1 MPDCLTLLALDGVP
15 MVRPNDDLAAIVDDA
30 IAAIGET
37 LDDGDIIVVAQK
49 IVSKA
54 EGRIV
59 DLRNIVPSDQAI
71 TLAKSVEKDPRHVE
85 VILRESRAVVREKPG
100 VLIVENN
107 LGLIMANAGVDHSNV
122 ESDAPD
128 ETVLLLPAD
137 PDASAEQLRQG
148 LAARLGAS
156 VGVIVNDSVGR
167 PWRVGTT
174 GLAIGVAGLPAVVD
188 LRGDT
193 DLYGR
198 ELRVSEQAVADE
210 LAAAA
215 SLLQG
220 QGAEGKPVVLI
231 RGFTSDAPKQPATA
245 ALRPAEQDMFR

>member
-1 MPDCLTLLALDGVP
+1 MPDRLTLLALEGVP
-15 MVRPNDDLAAIVDDA
+15 MVRPNDDLAAIVEDA
-30 IAAIGET
+30 IAAMGET
-37 LDDGDIIVVAQK
+37 LGDGDIIVVAQK

-59 DLRNIVPSDQAI
+59 DLRNIVPSNQAI

-85 VILRESRAVVREKPG
+85 VILRESRAVLREKPG

-122 ESDAPD
+122 ETDAPD

-167 PWRVGTT
+167 PWRIGTT

-231 RGFTSDAPKQPATA
+231 RGFTTNAPKQPATA

>member
-1 MPDCLTLLALDGVP
+1 MLALEGVP

-49 IVSKA
+49 VVSKA

-59 DLRNIVPSDQAI
+59 DLRDIVPSDQAI

-107 LGLIMANAGVDHSNV
+107 LGLIMANAGVDHSNI

-148 LAARLGAS
+148 LAARMGAS

>member
-1 MPDCLTLLALDGVP
+1 MPDCLTLLALEGVP
-15 MVRPNDDLAAIVDDA
+15 MVRPNDDLAAIVEDA
-30 IAAIGET
+30 IAAMGET
-37 LDDGDIIVVAQK
+37 LGDGDIIVVAQK

-59 DLRNIVPSDQAI
+59 DLRNIVPNEQAI

-167 PWRVGTT
+167 PWRIGTT

-231 RGFTSDAPKQPATA
+231 RGFTTNAPKQPATA

>member
-1 MPDCLTLLALDGVP
+1 MPDCLTLLALEGVP

-59 DLRNIVPSDQAI
+59 DLRDIVPSDQAI

-107 LGLIMANAGVDHSNV
+107 LGLIMANAGVDHSNI

-148 LAARLGAS
+148 LAARMGAS

>member
-188 LRGDT
+188 LRGET

-231 RGFTSDAPKQPATA
+231 RGFTSNAPKQPATA

>member
-1 MPDCLTLLALDGVP
+1 MPDRLTLLALEGVP
-15 MVRPNDDLAAIVDDA
+15 MVRPDDDLAAIVDDA

-71 TLAKSVEKDPRHVE
+71 TLAKSVDKDPRQVE
-85 VILRESRAVVREKPG
+85 VILRESRGVIREKPG

-167 PWRVGTT
+167 PWRIGTT

>member
-59 DLRNIVPSDQAI
+59 DLRDIVPSDQAI

-128 ETVLLLPAD
+128 ETVLLLPTD

>member
-148 LAARLGAS
+148 LAARMGAS

>member
-1 MPDCLTLLALDGVP
+1 MPDRLTLLALEGVP
-15 MVRPNDDLAAIVDDA
+15 MVRADDDLAAIVDDA

-71 TLAKSVEKDPRHVE
+71 TLAKSVDKDPRQVE

-167 PWRVGTT
+167 PWRIGTT

-231 RGFTSDAPKQPATA
+231 RGFMSNAPKQPATA

>member
-1 MPDCLTLLALDGVP
+1 MPDCLTLLALEGVP

-49 IVSKA
+49 VVSKA

-59 DLRNIVPSDQAI
+59 DLRDIVPSDQAI

-148 LAARLGAS
+148 LAARMGAS

>member
-1 MPDCLTLLALDGVP
+1 MLALEGVP

-59 DLRNIVPSDQAI
+59 DLRDIVPSDQAI

-107 LGLIMANAGVDHSNV
+107 LGLIMANAGVDHSNI

-148 LAARLGAS
+148 LAARMGAS

>member
-1 MPDCLTLLALDGVP
+1 MLALEGVP

-59 DLRNIVPSDQAI
+59 DLRDIVPSDQAI

-148 LAARLGAS
+148 LAARMGAS

-231 RGFTSDAPKQPATA
+231 RGFTSNAPKQPATA

>member
-1 MPDCLTLLALDGVP
+1 MPDRLTLLALEGVP
-15 MVRPNDDLAAIVDDA
+15 MVRPDDDLAAIVDDA

-71 TLAKSVEKDPRHVE
+71 TLAKSVDKDPRQVE

-167 PWRVGTT
+167 PWRIGTT

>member
-1 MPDCLTLLALDGVP
+1 MPDCLTLLALEGVP

-49 IVSKA
+49 VVSKA

-59 DLRNIVPSDQAI
+59 DLRDIVPSDQAI

-107 LGLIMANAGVDHSNV
+107 LGLIMANAGVDHSNI

-148 LAARLGAS
+148 LAARMGAS

>member
-15 MVRPNDDLAAIVDDA
+15 MVRPNDDLAAIVVEA

-71 TLAKSVEKDPRHVE
+71 TLAQSVEKDPRHVE

-167 PWRVGTT
+167 PWRIGTT
-174 GLAIGVAGLPAVVD
+174 GLAIGVAGLPAVV
-188 LRGDT
+188 
-193 DLYGR
+193 
-198 ELRVSEQAVADE
+198 
-210 LAAAA
+210 
-215 SLLQG
+215 
-220 QGAEGKPVVLI
+220 
-231 RGFTSDAPKQPATA
+231 
-245 ALRPAEQDMFR
+245 ALWPWW

>member
-1 MPDCLTLLALDGVP
+1 MPDCLTLLALEGVP
-15 MVRPNDDLAAIVDDA
+15 MVQPNDDLAAIVDDA

-49 IVSKA
+49 VVSKA

-59 DLRNIVPSDQAI
+59 DLRDIVPSDQAI

-85 VILRESRAVVREKPG
+85 VILRESQAVVREKPG

-167 PWRVGTT
+167 PWRIGTT

-231 RGFTSDAPKQPATA
+231 RGFTSNAPKQPATA

>member
-148 LAARLGAS
+148 LAARMGAS

-245 ALRPAEQDMFR
+245 ALRPAELDMFR